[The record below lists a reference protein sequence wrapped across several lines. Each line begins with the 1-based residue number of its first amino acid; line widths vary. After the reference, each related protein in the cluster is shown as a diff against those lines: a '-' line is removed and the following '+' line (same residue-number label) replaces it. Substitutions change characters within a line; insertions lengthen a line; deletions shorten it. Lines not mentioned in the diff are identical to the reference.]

1 MGLQEYDRMEV
12 TKRTYMYIHMPH
24 KSFIFSFID
33 EYLDYFNAPVILR
46 DRRGGLSR
54 WIGTCEESYFLA
66 GKKAI

>member
-1 MGLQEYDRMEV
+1 
-12 TKRTYMYIHMPH
+12 MYIHMPH